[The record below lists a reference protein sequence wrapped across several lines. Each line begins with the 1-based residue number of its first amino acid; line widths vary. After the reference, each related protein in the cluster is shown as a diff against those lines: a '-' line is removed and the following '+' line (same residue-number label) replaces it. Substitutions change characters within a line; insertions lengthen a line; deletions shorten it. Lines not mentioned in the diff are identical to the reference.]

1 MKSGIVGLTNT
12 TAGEYA
18 AYGIRVN
25 AVLPGFT
32 ATELV
37 QESLMRHNR
46 AELDRL
52 IQFNLLHRMAEPV
65 EIANAIVFLASDAAG
80 FITAESLEVSGGHN
94 RVLNPWY
101 SFEQKDN
108 RAGNEKCYL

>member
-1 MKSGIVGLTNT
+1 
-12 TAGEYA
+12 
-18 AYGIRVN
+18 
-25 AVLPGFT
+25 
-32 ATELV
+32 
-37 QESLMRHNR
+37 MRHNR

-108 RAGNEKCYL
+108 RAENEK